1 MSGRRPFRQRC
12 PSLRERCGNA
22 DEGTLPSAARAYC
35 RCSANEPYPM
45 KRRLTRGTAPHRRL
59 KRPLLEITGSQM
71 SKSFS
76 LAVAAVPARAETRP
90 PDRPNGSHPHLRQD
104 RSRRTRHLRA
114 ARDVVPRRT
123 KSSPG
128 IRDPDPSGRESG
140 RAGAADSVTFGGDAF
155 PGNRPALATNTALC
169 EPQTKPVAHA
179 REQHPRPPA
188 RRAHVASPIDRAA
201 RVRARCTKPRNPLAK

>member
-1 MSGRRPFRQRC
+1 
-12 PSLRERCGNA
+12 
-22 DEGTLPSAARAYC
+22 
-35 RCSANEPYPM
+35 M

-123 KSSPG
+123 VSSPG

-169 EPQTKPVAHA
+169 EPQTKPVAH
-179 REQHPRPPA
+179 PA
-188 RRAHVASPIDRAA
+188 RTLRNRTA
-201 RVRARCTKPRNPLAK
+201 RSKGPREGCPNALALPVVTPGPGAGFEVC

>member
-12 PSLRERCGNA
+12 PSLRECCGNA

-45 KRRLTRGTAPHRRL
+45 KRRLTRGIAPHRRL

-123 KSSPG
+123 VSSPG
-128 IRDPDPSGRESG
+128 IRDPDPSGRESE
-140 RAGAADSVTFGGDAF
+140 RAGAADSVTFWGRRV
-155 PGNRPALATNTALC
+155 PREPARSRYQYRTMRASN
-169 EPQTKPVAHA
+169 Q
-179 REQHPRPPA
+179 A
-188 RRAHVASPIDRAA
+188 RRAPGPNAPQQDG
-201 RVRARCTKPRNPLAK
+201 AK